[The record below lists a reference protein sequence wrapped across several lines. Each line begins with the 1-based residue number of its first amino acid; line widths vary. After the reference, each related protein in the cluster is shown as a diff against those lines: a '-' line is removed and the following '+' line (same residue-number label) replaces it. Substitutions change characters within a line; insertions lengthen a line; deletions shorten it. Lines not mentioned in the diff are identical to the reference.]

1 MLIDLSDI
9 LSVDGK
15 TKELKMP
22 VSMDSFE
29 SKLGSFPV
37 VEKQPLDVVI
47 TNTGKK
53 VLRIEVKGKVS
64 LAPATVVLKMWQR
77 NLKLTLKKRL
87 I

>member
-29 SKLGSFPV
+29 S
-37 VEKQPLDVVI
+37 
-47 TNTGKK
+47 N
-53 VLRIEVKGKVS
+53 
-64 LAPATVVLKMWQR
+64 LAVFR
-77 NLKLTLKKRL
+77 
-87 I
+87 

>member
-15 TKELKMP
+15 TKELKTP

-29 SKLGSFPV
+29 SKLGSFLV

-64 LAPATVVLKMWQR
+64 LALPCDR
-77 NLKLTLKKRL
+77 
-87 I
+87 